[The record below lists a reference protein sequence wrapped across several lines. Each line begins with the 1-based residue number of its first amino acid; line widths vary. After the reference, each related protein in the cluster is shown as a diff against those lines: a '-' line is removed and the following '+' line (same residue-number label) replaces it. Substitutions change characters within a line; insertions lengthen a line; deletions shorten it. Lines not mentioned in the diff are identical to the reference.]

1 MSTLKGMNVS
11 AIPVSF
17 LLCDA
22 MHNTMKV
29 VPQIVILVIVVN
41 MNNDFGDYALYW
53 KIGIYGCI

>member
-1 MSTLKGMNVS
+1 MDVS

-29 VPQIVILVIVVN
+29 VPQIGILVIVVN
-41 MNNDFGDYALYW
+41 MNNDFGDYVLYW
-53 KIGIYGCI
+53 KIAIYGCI

>member
-1 MSTLKGMNVS
+1 MNVS
-11 AIPVSF
+11 AFPVSF

-53 KIGIYGCI
+53 KIAIYGCI